1 MSRKQLLSEVLTMAN
16 YNTFQPIT
24 CYAGAMTYNTTSI
37 LLEYYREN
45 PHIGIISSRRQID
58 TNSGYVNHWNTKT
71 FHSYVRSRSKI
82 VLERDHGGPSQGD
95 MYDDG
100 LDSFVNDVSFF
111 DIIHIDPWKQEP
123 DLERGIEYTVNY
135 INKLYDLNNN
145 ILFEV
150 GTEQAIRPFSVE
162 ELEYLLAKLKE
173 KLSPPIFESII
184 YCVIQSGTQI
194 IGDVNTGAFCPEKT
208 RKMIEL
214 CNRYRVLSKD
224 HNGDYIDPLL
234 IKERYSLGLHA
245 INIAPE
251 IAHIESSVILDII
264 DNNKRQEIFDKCISS
279 HRWEKWFD
287 KDFDPQVNINK
298 LIQCCGHYVSSDIEL
313 GDLQSKVI
321 DETRHRLFQFLNNFK
336 KS

>member
-1 MSRKQLLSEVLTMAN
+1 MAH

-24 CYAGAMTYNTTSI
+24 CYLGAMTYNTTNL
-37 LLEYYREN
+37 LLEYHKKD

-58 TNSGYVNHWNTKT
+58 THSGYVNHWNTNM
-71 FHSYVRSRSKI
+71 FYDYIRSQSTI
-82 VLERDHGGPSQGD
+82 ILERDHGGPAQGD
-95 MYDDG
+95 ICDDG
-100 LDSFVNDVSFF
+100 LDSFANDVSFF

-123 DLERGIEYTVNY
+123 DLEQGTEHTVEY
-135 INKLYDLNNN
+135 INKLYELNNN

-194 IGDVNTGAFCPEKT
+194 IGDVNTGTFCPEKT
-208 RKMIEL
+208 RKMIDL

-224 HNGDYIDPLL
+224 HNGDYIDPSL
-234 IKERYSLGLHA
+234 IQERYHLGLHS

-251 IAHIESSVILDII
+251 IANIESSVILEVV
-264 DNNKRQEIFDKCISS
+264 DNNKRQEIFDKCINS

-287 KDFDPQVNINK
+287 QDFNPQENVNK
-298 LIQCCGHYVSSDIEL
+298 LIQCCGHYVSRDIDL
-313 GDLQSKVI
+313 GNLQSKVI
-321 DETRHRLFQFLNNFK
+321 DETRHKLFQFLNNFK